1 MATVALTKD
10 NFESTVTENDT
21 VIVDFWASWCGPC
34 MQFGPTYEEASEQHP
49 DIVFGKVNTEEQQE
63 LAQYFGIQ
71 SIPTLMVFRE
81 NVVLYSQPG
90 ALPPAMFKDLVD
102 QIKAVDMDDVR
113 RQIAEHEA
121 RAVPLR
127 RVRRHQVERSLAD
140 HLFRLVSQYSLNL
153 RAGICIDAF

>member
-34 MQFGPTYEEASEQHP
+34 MQFGPTFEEVSEEHP
-49 DIVFGKVNTEEQQE
+49 SIVFGKVDTEEQQE

-102 QIKAVDMDDVR
+102 QVKAVDMDDVR

-121 RAVPLR
+121 AE
-127 RVRRHQVERSLAD
+127 HNGEATHEHAD
-140 HLFRLVSQYSLNL
+140 
-153 RAGICIDAF
+153 ADAS

>member
-34 MQFGPTYEEASEQHP
+34 MQFGPTYEVASEEHP

-81 NVVLYSQPG
+81 KVVLYSQPG
-90 ALPPAMFKDLVD
+90 ALPPAMFKDLVGK
-102 QIKAVDMDDVR
+102 IKAVDMEDVH

-121 RAVPLR
+121 DEQNGDSTHEHA
-127 RVRRHQVERSLAD
+127 EAD
-140 HLFRLVSQYSLNL
+140 AS
-153 RAGICIDAF
+153 